1 MYRSSVSPNAVP
13 SPLRNVRLTRSAI
26 VRWNGTVVLALA
38 FVAVIVRS
46 KFPRGEAGVVFTRK
60 VESNRATPVAG
71 VKAHVVSAG
80 HPDTVKVTGSADVP
94 GSRRTV
100 DALLF
105 LAVWMDEVSG

>member
-1 MYRSSVSPNAVP
+1 MYRSSVSPKAVP
-13 SPLRNVRLTRSAI
+13 SPLRNVRLARSAI

-46 KFPRGEAGVVFTRK
+46 KLPSGEAGVVLTRK

-80 HPDTVKVTGSADVP
+80 HPDTGGARGSADVA
-94 GSRRTV
+94 GGRRTA
-100 DALLF
+100 DAA
-105 LAVWMDEVSG
+105 AVRGGRMD

>member
-13 SPLRNVRLTRSAI
+13 SPLRNVRLARSAI

-46 KFPRGEAGVVFTRK
+46 KFPNGEAGVVLTRK

-71 VKAHVVSAG
+71 VKPHVVSAG
-80 HPDTVKVTGSADVP
+80 HPDTDSPTGSTDVP
-94 GSRRTV
+94 GSRRIGA
-100 DALLF
+100 ALQLR
-105 LAVWMDEVSG
+105 AV

>member
-1 MYRSSVSPNAVP
+1 MYRSSVSPKAVP
-13 SPLRNVRLTRSAI
+13 SPLRNVRLARSAI

-46 KFPRGEAGVVFTRK
+46 KFPNGEAGVVLTRK

-80 HPDTVKVTGSADVP
+80 HPDTVRVTGSADVP
-94 GSRRTV
+94 GSRRT
-100 DALLF
+100 A
-105 LAVWMDEVSG
+105 DETGR